1 MFILLWW
8 WWFNHLSCVYSC
20 EPVDCNPLGS
30 SVRGISQARILEWIA
45 ISFSILVNVMY
56 GLKYIYSVIVGYSE
70 YSVYHLGQV
79 YLIAQ
84 IIPILNGLII
94 EFWRMVC
101 KHLSLLRFLFSFYCP
116 NFYFIHFEV
125 MLHENIDFLY
135 IPR

>member
-1 MFILLWW
+1 M
-8 WWFNHLSCVYSC
+8 
-20 EPVDCNPLGS
+20 DCNPLGS

-116 NFYFIHFEV
+116 SFYFIHFEV
-125 MLHENIDFLY
+125 MLHENTDFLY

>member
-1 MFILLWW
+1 M
-8 WWFNHLSCVYSC
+8 
-20 EPVDCNPLGS
+20 DCDPLGS
-30 SVRGISQARILEWIA
+30 SVHGISHARILEWIA

-84 IIPILNGLII
+84 ITPILNGLII

-125 MLHENIDFLY
+125 MLHENIDLLY